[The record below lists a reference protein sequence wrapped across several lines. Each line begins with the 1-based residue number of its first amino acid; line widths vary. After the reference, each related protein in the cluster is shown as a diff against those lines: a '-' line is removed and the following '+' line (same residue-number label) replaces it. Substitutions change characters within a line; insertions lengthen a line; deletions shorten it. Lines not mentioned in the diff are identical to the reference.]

1 MRPPGLS
8 PRQIAAKTRPTMSL
22 LDRLRTETA
31 ERHRRLEDALD
42 LMRPDLTRRD
52 WTRLVARVYGFYE
65 PWEAAIARAVHGG
78 EIAEMAAQRRKA
90 SWLEQDLVALDVSP
104 DARATLP
111 RCEHLPSLD
120 SPARVLGSMYVLE
133 GATLGG
139 QHISRH
145 VEATLGLSGGRGD
158 SFFRSY
164 GPRTGQMWQAFRR
177 TVSALAPALDA
188 DTMVEAACQTFD
200 RFHNWLTRGPGEP
213 LTCP

>member
-1 MRPPGLS
+1 ML
-8 PRQIAAKTRPTMSL
+8 L

-31 ERHRRLEDALD
+31 DRHQRIEAALD
-42 LMRPDLTRRD
+42 LLRPDLTRAH
-52 WTRLVARVYGFYE
+52 WTRLVARFYGFYQ
-65 PWEAAIARAVHGG
+65 PWEAAIGRAVHGG
-78 EIAEMAAQRRKA
+78 DLAEMAAQRRKLP
-90 SWLEQDLVALDVSP
+90 WLEQDLVALDVSP
-104 DARATLP
+104 DALP
-111 RCEHLPSLD
+111 RCQHLPSLD

-139 QHISRH
+139 QHVSRH
-145 VEATLGLSGGRGD
+145 LEATLGLSDGRGY

-164 GPRTGQMWQAFRR
+164 GPQTGQMWQAFRR

-188 DTMVEAACQTFD
+188 DTMVEAACETFD